1 MAEPPHPDEGEVV
14 IANKI
19 RTFSVDIAALIN
31 HQLMVHRN
39 VATLFPISTSELLSR
54 LLARSRLSRSVR
66 MSEKS
71 ERTVSPPPP
80 RGFGA
85 TLFDPLFPRSWSL
98 FQANMRKALRNL

>member
-1 MAEPPHPDEGEVV
+1 MSLSLHV
-14 IANKI
+14 N
-19 RTFSVDIAALIN
+19 
-31 HQLMVHRN
+31 
-39 VATLFPISTSELLSR
+39 TSCPTYTNTGGDGNLSWPK
-54 LLARSRLSRSVR
+54 ADVMDQPVPGSRSVR

-85 TLFDPLFPRSWSL
+85 TLFDPLFPLSWSL

>member
-1 MAEPPHPDEGEVV
+1 MVEPPHPDEGEVV

-66 MSEKS
+66 MSEKREWAINCEKREGRDS
-71 ERTVSPPPP
+71 ISIFAHT
-80 RGFGA
+80 
-85 TLFDPLFPRSWSL
+85 
-98 FQANMRKALRNL
+98 